1 MKKFEIYKKLNEL
14 FIDKEIL
21 YAFEEKF
28 IGKMASEKMNFTLQ
42 TPSTKMILINEKI
55 SELEKELKKLL

>member
-14 FIDKEIL
+14 FIDKETL
-21 YAFEEKF
+21 YQEESLF
-28 IGKMASEKMNFTLQ
+28 ISKMAENRINYTFNF
-42 TPSTKMILINEKI
+42 PSTKMILINEKI

>member
-14 FIDKEIL
+14 FIDKETL
-21 YAFEEKF
+21 YNEESLF
-28 IGKMASEKMNFTLQ
+28 ISKMAENRINYLFKF
-42 TPSTKMILINEKI
+42 PSTKMILINKKI